1 MHTKRFILSLT
12 LILSMILV
20 ACGGAAPQ
28 ATQPSQGGETA
39 PAATQPAA
47 EQGEVTI
54 TVWDYYGEATPVK
67 PLVEPFMKENPNI
80 KVKYEALDWDTTL
93 EKLNVVLTGGT
104 PPDVTT
110 VDMTWLPK
118 FAALGAFTDLKPL
131 SGGQLNGQGWDQAYT
146 PGALNAITYQ
156 GQIVA
161 ALYDFDV
168 YALYYRADL
177 FEQKGLQPPKTWEE
191 LAAVAKQLAEGDKY
205 LYEWDPDTFHGSQ
218 WIYENG
224 GRLLSE
230 DNKKAVFNSPE
241 AVQAIQ
247 FYADMLLKDKSAIN
261 WTEDQGERIQ
271 GLKDGR
277 IAMFSDGPYNMGIM
291 KSAAPEMSGQWK
303 VAVHPFS
310 KQPGSYLGGTGL
322 VIPAASKQK
331 EAAWKFIE
339 YAMRMENQIGVYKLA
354 GAAPAL
360 TAALES
366 PEVNVDDPYFGGQ
379 KAFSVFLEAMKTA
392 QPFPYVR
399 QWNDIDGIFTT
410 SMQEISLGQK
420 SVQQSLDD
428 AAAQTDE
435 ALTK

>member
-1 MHTKRFILSLT
+1 
-12 LILSMILV
+12 
-20 ACGGAAPQ
+20 
-28 ATQPSQGGETA
+28 
-39 PAATQPAA
+39 
-47 EQGEVTI
+47 
-54 TVWDYYGEATPVK
+54 
-67 PLVEPFMKENPNI
+67 
-80 KVKYEALDWDTTL
+80 
-93 EKLNVVLTGGT
+93 
-104 PPDVTT
+104 
-110 VDMTWLPK
+110 
-118 FAALGAFTDLKPL
+118 
-131 SGGQLNGQGWDQAYT
+131 
-146 PGALNAITYQ
+146 
-156 GQIVA
+156 
-161 ALYDFDV
+161 
-168 YALYYRADL
+168 
-177 FEQKGLQPPKTWEE
+177 
-191 LAAVAKQLAEGDKY
+191 
-205 LYEWDPDTFHGSQ
+205 
-218 WIYENG
+218 
-224 GRLLSE
+224 LLSE

-241 AVQAIQ
+241 AVEAIQ

-271 GLKDGR
+271 GVKDGR

-366 PEVNVDDPYFGGQ
+366 PEVNVEDPYFGGQ

-410 SMQEISLGQK
+410 AMQEISLGQK

-428 AAAQTDE
+428 AAAQTDD
-435 ALTK
+435 ALSK